1 MRYNLKTINI
11 DICFGWKSHFSILL
25 VLLFLVGTPGQ
36 GQNVGINSS
45 GAAPHPSAA
54 FDIASTAK
62 GLLIPRVPLV
72 SLNSSTPIN
81 SPATSLLVY
90 NTANSGS
97 FPNQVTPGY
106 YYWET
111 GGWKRLNDNVGI
123 AAMSLAQFRIGAA
136 KNVNAFVLTDP
147 GKAGL
152 FVFSSTST
160 MLDDSVLVL
169 TNEGRKF
176 LRLYEGGVKPE
187 WFGAVGDNNN
197 DDTNA
202 FRKALRHPHVVAD
215 GTYRVTDDLVLPKG
229 GALTG
234 RGVLNFDFS
243 SLKNGLVM
251 ADNSELDGL
260 TVNMLSSVSGGAD
273 QNNTCIQLG
282 KKIRSEFVSNV
293 SIKNVTLSSNK
304 PAGCRVSVNGGSNH
318 IVMDQIRILGKGG
331 TGTGICIEWGMIDDT
346 PQEGTVHPNNIDIS
360 NVIISGL
367 VGSTSDPSN
376 AGFFLS
382 GVYDIRLS
390 NILTDSTA
398 FAAIR
403 IFPGDFGSYY
413 SSAPEKSKAN
423 TGIVLDNISSYNCKR
438 HGLSVTGVAPLAPG
452 SPRYSI
458 PLLCT
463 NSLFSNIGG
472 GTVGGIAFDN
482 VRDCRVEN
490 TVVTG
495 FYINTN
501 PQDGAYN
508 ISFRNVTHRNS
519 IWHGAYLQGDT
530 PPEDIRYVEC
540 YFENCGTGT
549 AGGAGIFVANARRPY
564 IQNCLFGN
572 PAAEDM
578 RYGVLISSQ
587 NNPVAASLS
596 DNYVRNLRTG
606 GIGYSFGN
614 PSDTGLVYK
623 MFANRVKSGL
633 TFRNGSTNITIDQN

>member
-1 MRYNLKTINI
+1 M
-11 DICFGWKSHFSILL
+11 F
-25 VLLFLVGTPGQ
+25 VLPGNA
-36 GQNVGINSS
+36 QNVGINSS

-54 FDIASTAK
+54 FDIVSTTK
-62 GLLIPRVPLV
+62 GLLIPRVALV
-72 SLNSSTPIN
+72 SLNSSVPVT
-81 SPATSLLVY
+81 SPAPSLLVY
-90 NTANSGS
+90 NTATSGS
-97 FPNQVTPGY
+97 SPNQVTPGY
-106 YYWET
+106 YYWEA
-111 GGWKRLNDNVGI
+111 GGWKRLSDSPG
-123 AAMSLAQFRIGAA
+123 AAAISLAQFRSGAA
-136 KNVNAFVLTDP
+136 KSINAFVLTDSDR
-147 GKAGL
+147 AGL
-152 FVFSSTST
+152 FVFSSTSS
-160 MLDDSVLVL
+160 MPDDSALVL
-169 TNEGRKF
+169 IDQGRRF
-176 LRLYEGGVKPE
+176 LRLYEGGVQPE
-187 WFGAVGDNNN
+187 WFGAAGNNSS

-202 FRKALRHPHVVAD
+202 FRKALRHLHVQAD
-215 GTYRVTDDLVLPKG
+215 GIYRLTDDLVLPKG

-234 RGVLNFDFS
+234 QGTLNFDFT

-251 ADNSELDGL
+251 ADDSKLDGL
-260 TVNMLSSVSGGAD
+260 TINMLSTVSGGAD

-293 SIKNVTLSSNK
+293 SVKNVTLSSNK

-318 IVMDQIRILGKGG
+318 IVMDRVRILGKGG

-346 PQEGTVHPNNIDIS
+346 PQEGIVQPNNIDIT

-367 VGSTSDPSN
+367 AGSTTDPGN

-382 GVYDIRLS
+382 GVHDVRLS
-390 NILTDSTA
+390 NIYTDSTA

-403 IFPGDFGSYY
+403 IFPGDYGSYY
-413 SSAPEKSKAN
+413 SSPEEKLKAN

-438 HGLSVTGVAPLAPG
+438 HALSITGVAPLAPG

-472 GTVGGIAFDN
+472 GTVAGISFDN
-482 VRDCRVEN
+482 VRDCRIEN
-490 TVVTG
+490 SIITG
-495 FYINTN
+495 FYINSYC
-501 PQDGAYN
+501 QDGAYN
-508 ISFRNVTHRNS
+508 INFRNVTHRNS
-519 IWHGAYLQGDT
+519 IWHGAYLEGGT
-530 PPEDIRYVEC
+530 PPEDIRYTEC

-572 PAAEDM
+572 IGTEDM
-578 RYGVLISSQ
+578 RYGVLINSQ

-606 GIGYSFGN
+606 GIGYSLGN

-623 MFANRVKSGL
+623 MFGNRVKPGL